1 MKGLYTSTL
10 KALYTAF
17 FHSINFSRY
26 RMGIKFDKDPLE
38 QKNYLTKVVNAY
50 IVYDLDAWPRN
61 AANNFKL
68 KIASLVQ
75 LI

>member
-1 MKGLYTSTL
+1 ME
-10 KALYTAF
+10 
-17 FHSINFSRY
+17 
-26 RMGIKFDKDPLE
+26 IKFDKDPLE